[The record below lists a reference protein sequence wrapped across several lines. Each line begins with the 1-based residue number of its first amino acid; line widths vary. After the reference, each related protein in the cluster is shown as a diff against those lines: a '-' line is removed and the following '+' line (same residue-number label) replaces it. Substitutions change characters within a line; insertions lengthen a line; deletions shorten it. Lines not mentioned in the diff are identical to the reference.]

1 MRVEIRNL
9 TKTFDAYKALDQV
22 SLDVREGEFCALLG
36 PSGSGKTTLL
46 RIIAGLEFPNCGEV
60 RFAGEDMVRRDARER
75 QVGFV
80 FQHYA
85 LFRHMSVF
93 ENVAFG
99 LRVRPRRVRPA
110 EAQIRERVME
120 LLRLVQLKRFANRY
134 PNQLSGGQRQ
144 RVALARALA
153 IEPRILLLDEPFGAL
168 DAKVRKDLRRWL
180 RDLHRR
186 LGLTSVFVTH
196 DQEEALE
203 LADQVVL
210 MREGKIEQ
218 IGSPRE
224 IYDRPATPFVYEFLG
239 SANRLPCHVQAG
251 RIGVAG
257 GWFEPPYGT
266 GIGDGPAWLFVRP
279 HDLEVERNRAH
290 AGDASSSRL
299 RWSPRGRRTG
309 SSSLSSRRTPRSR
322 RRWRKPASTRSGSPL
337 AHRSSCARW
346 SSGCSP
352 PTRRVLQSLRQPIC
366 TSLRLPSRSPGRRR
380 FAGRPPDRLW
390 HVETA
395 TAGLTILQATSTAT
409 CVVRKSLKARH
420 RGRNGDCSPPPA
432 QIPACG
438 TTAPGSCLGSLRR
451 TASRDRGAVASRWQP
466 ALRGPHHLPPRK
478 PVPLASSRQAAQPV
492 GEHVVVEGVEGT
504 EVGPHGVVVV
514 EAVQHQP
521 QIAPLLRDSH
531 IHHPAQGCLDLQAS
545 LPSATTPASGSA
557 SRWRRT

>member
-9 TKTFDAYKALDQV
+9 TKTFDAYKALDEV
-22 SLDVREGEFCALLG
+22 TLDVREGEFCALLG

-46 RIIAGLEFPNCGEV
+46 RIIAGLEFPDCGEV
-60 RFAGEDMVRRDARER
+60 RFAGEDVVGRDARER

-120 LLRLVQLKRFANRY
+120 LLRLVQLKRFASRY

-210 MREGKIEQ
+210 MRDGKIEQ
-218 IGSPRE
+218 VGSPRQ

-239 SANRLPCHVQAG
+239 SANRLPCRVQGG
-251 RIGVAG
+251 RIDLAG

-266 GIGDGPAWLFVRP
+266 GIGDGPACLFVRP
-279 HDLEVERNRAH
+279 HDLAVERAGRVAEGMP
-290 AGDASSSRL
+290 AVLTSVMTTGPTYRLQLKLLQGDADVEAEMAKSRFDALGLAPGASVRL
-299 RWSPRGRRTG
+299 RPMEFGLFSAD
-309 SSSLSSRRTPRSR
+309 
-322 RRWRKPASTRSGSPL
+322 PADP
-337 AHRSSCARW
+337 
-346 SSGCSP
+346 
-352 PTRRVLQSLRQPIC
+352 
-366 TSLRLPSRSPGRRR
+366 
-380 FAGRPPDRLW
+380 
-390 HVETA
+390 
-395 TAGLTILQATSTAT
+395 
-409 CVVRKSLKARH
+409 
-420 RGRNGDCSPPPA
+420 
-432 QIPACG
+432 
-438 TTAPGSCLGSLRR
+438 
-451 TASRDRGAVASRWQP
+451 AVATP
-466 ALRGPHHLPPRK
+466 IDL
-478 PVPLASSRQAAQPV
+478 
-492 GEHVVVEGVEGT
+492 
-504 EVGPHGVVVV
+504 
-514 EAVQHQP
+514 HQP
-521 QIAPLLRDSH
+521 QA
-531 IHHPAQGCLDLQAS
+531 AVA
-545 LPSATTPASGSA
+545 
-557 SRWRRT
+557 